1 MRCGAMADVS
11 DVTMRAEI
19 DLATLGDH
27 ATLSGNGTLRLRP
40 CSFPAAQHHHIAS
53 AGTAIAP
60 WPLQQLVL
68 APSSLALRVSASWAQ
83 G

>member
-1 MRCGAMADVS
+1 MLCGAMADVS

-27 ATLSGNGTLRLRP
+27 AMLSGDGTLRRP
-40 CSFPAAQHHHIAS
+40 CSFPAAQHHRIAS

-68 APSSLALRVSASWAQ
+68 APSSLVLRVSASWAQ